1 MPHTRLPTRLRAR
14 AERAA
19 EEMAW
24 FHKTIGVA
32 GNTLL
37 LVGALLFLSEGT
49 QAVGTWFFVG
59 GSLGMLLRSLGDLV
73 ITLEAD
79 A

>member
-1 MPHTRLPTRLRAR
+1 MPRTPLPTRLRAEV
-14 AERAA
+14 ERMA

-24 FHKTIGVA
+24 FHKTIGVL

-49 QAVGTWFFVG
+49 QAAGTWFFVA

-73 ITLEAD
+73 ITLEAE